1 MCSLQEYFLGFCSG
15 SGSRFCFEVLGSVS
29 GPEFL
34 GLLGL
39 GVLKAKGP
47 HAFQKVL
54 SLGFKSP
61 YCYQGSYD
69 FFGVWGSWNF
79 GFVGFGCSV
88 SKSSLLSPY

>member
-1 MCSLQEYFLGFCSG
+1 MFFTQEYFLGFCSG

-39 GVLKAKGP
+39 GVLKAKEP

-69 FFGVWGSWNF
+69 FL
-79 GFVGFGCSV
+79 GFGDHGISDLWVLDVRCP
-88 SKSSLLSPY
+88 KALY